1 MKYLLILVACIA
13 LASIG
18 FTGYLYLNPECLL
31 GSLPKN
37 QPSNQVSASGGN
49 EEFNARIKQLQD
61 ELFNIRNIA
70 NQQALDIAKLTANNS
85 RIDDIYRK
93 LKEFQ
98 AGSAEAFS
106 GNFSPELFQ
115 NPEFAKLFVGKVE
128 EAIKII
134 EEKQRAEQ
142 VKRNAEQLQKR
153 ITQRIDEFAK
163 AQNLNDYQKQELT
176 KIISDRA
183 AKSLELFAQMRQ
195 NSDSGQQLSP
205 EQMRAQMDTIRTE
218 SNEKV
223 KQVLLPNQYEE
234 YQKVENS
241 ITGNGRGMGR
251 GPGAQPPQGR

>member
-93 LKEFQ
+93 LKEIQ
-98 AGSAEAFS
+98 AGLPNAGKS
-106 GNFSPELFQ
+106 GVANDPASPELFQ

-183 AKSLELFAQMRQ
+183 AKSLELSAQMRQ
-195 NSDSGQQLSP
+195 NSD
-205 EQMRAQMDTIRTE
+205 
-218 SNEKV
+218 
-223 KQVLLPNQYEE
+223 
-234 YQKVENS
+234 
-241 ITGNGRGMGR
+241 
-251 GPGAQPPQGR
+251 